1 MRKFLNKWKDLI
13 NKPQNPG
20 HTNWHPR
27 DHPESL
33 LLEIESGIMIREV
46 QEQIAA
52 YVTSP
57 SSGKNVVMQLNMGEG
72 KVFYDCAHNSYRS
85 CGR

>member
-1 MRKFLNKWKDLI
+1 MQKFLNKWKDLI

-20 HTNWHPR
+20 HTNRYPR

-33 LLEIESGIMIREV
+33 LLEIGIMIREV
-46 QEQIAA
+46 QEQITAH
-52 YVTSP
+52 VTSP

-72 KVFYDCAHNSYRS
+72 KVFCDCAHDSYRS